1 MNNIK
6 NETII
11 MKEEL
16 GLVKLVKYENQEKLA
31 EMEKNDNLPADAVIK
46 NEKDIYDKPIKIYYK
61 LVNLDITKEE
71 ISEYFEVQ
79 NILTQKKISEDVG
92 HCRKYLKFF
101 VTLTVIS
108 LVIALI
114 GTIVALVVA
123 NA

>member
-1 MNNIK
+1 MNKIK
-6 NETII
+6 NETIVI
-11 MKEEL
+11 KEEL
-16 GLVKLVKYENQEKLA
+16 GLVKLKKYKEQEKLA

-46 NEKDIYDKPIKIYYK
+46 NEKDTYDKPIKIYYK

-79 NILTQKKISEDVG
+79 NIFTQKKISEDVG
-92 HCRKYLKFF
+92 QCKKYLKFF

-108 LVIALI
+108 LVISLI
-114 GTIVALVVA
+114 STIVALVAA

>member
-16 GLVKLVKYENQEKLA
+16 GLVKLKKYKEQEKLA
-31 EMEKNDNLPADAVIK
+31 EMEKNNKLPADAVIK
-46 NEKDIYDKPIKIYYK
+46 NENDTYDKPIKKYYK

-71 ISEYFEVQ
+71 ISEYLEIQ
-79 NILTQKKISEDVG
+79 NIHTQKRIAEEVG
-92 HCRKYLKFF
+92 YCRKYLKFF
-101 VTLTVIS
+101 VTLTVIN
-108 LVIALI
+108 LVISLI
-114 GTIVALVVA
+114 STIVALVAA